1 MKTRFILGSLL
12 IGCLMLLVS
21 CTPPAT
27 SPSAELVGCKADLTG
42 VFLARR
48 GADSA
53 VIITTYAITNPNKF
67 MVSVDDLISNMDA
80 GLGFVIYEQI
90 PYKYVIPAEDKIIV
104 QGMGILDINYVVADR
119 LFNGDTM
126 AQAIGKILPLW
137 KSVGNMPAG
146 VTKEIWGAVQA
157 KDVVFSYEVSVHT
170 TAQGM
175 EKRETM
181 KGVSQPVK

>member
-1 MKTRFILGSLL
+1 MKKRFILGSL
-12 IGCLMLLVS
+12 IISCLMLLVS
-21 CTPPAT
+21 CA
-27 SPSAELVGCKADLTG
+27 PSSAPNAELVGCKADLTG

-53 VIITTYAITNPNKF
+53 ITITTYSITNPNKF

-90 PYKYVIPAEDKIIV
+90 PYKYVIPAEDKITV
-104 QGMGILDINYVVADR
+104 QGMGILDINYAVADR

-126 AQAIGKILPLW
+126 TQAIGKILPFW

-157 KDVVFSYEVSVHT
+157 KDVVFSYDISVHT

-175 EKRETM
+175 EKWVTT
-181 KGVSQPVK
+181 KGVSKPVK